1 MKENN
6 TYKPLLTVNV
16 YEDRVTIDGDDVR
29 NPHRIGIDVN
39 EVRYNAT
46 KKIHE
51 GDIVKIVDSG
61 KMYTTYVNWIAEHIA
76 DEKQMIRFAYGQ
88 NLTDEHG
95 ELGEIKGKQYKVI
108 KIVDDIAFI
117 ERLNDFTYRECH
129 LINLKGLAK
138 C

>member
-6 TYKPLLTVNV
+6 THKPLLTVNV
-16 YEDRVTIDGDDVR
+16 YEDRVTIDGDDVG
-29 NPHRIGIDVN
+29 NPYGIGIDVN

-51 GDIVKIVDSG
+51 GDIVKIVNSG
-61 KMYTTYVNWIAEHIA
+61 RMYTTDVNWIAEHIA

-88 NLTDEHG
+88 SLTGEHG

-108 KIVDDIAFI
+108 KIINDMAYI
-117 ERLNDFTYRECH
+117 ERLNDFMYGECH